1 MGFTVQGTATDKQGA
16 GSEPE
21 VGKGSRVQGQ
31 SPGDCD
37 KQVAG
42 EVAHLPAKSLPAM
55 AEDFQT
61 GKGLLTKGWKSRKC
75 GHSAAL
81 RGGNLAPH

>member
-1 MGFTVQGTATDKQGA
+1 MGYTVQGTATDKQGA

-31 SPGDCD
+31 SSGDCD

-42 EVAHLPAKSLPAM
+42 EVSHLPAKSLPALKLGRRFP
-55 AEDFQT
+55 DR
-61 GKGLLTKGWKSRKC
+61 KGTFNKGMEI
-75 GHSAAL
+75 
-81 RGGNLAPH
+81 